1 MTAATGGIVED
12 SRSKFT
18 IPELVR
24 TSPVPVAD
32 STIRRAVREKRLPAE
47 FIFGKYRIAADDFQ
61 KFLRGEPIGNPTTE
75 RG

>member
-1 MTAATGGIVED
+1 VED
-12 SRSKFT
+12 TRPKLT

-24 TSPVPVAD
+24 SSPVPVAD

-61 KFLRGEPIGNPTTE
+61 KFLRGKAIGTPRTE
-75 RG
+75 RE